1 MDGHL
6 AKNKKSWII
15 SQELSAIVAVKY
27 NACFLSIK
35 PMKRKD
41 MKEIAIQLYT
51 HTLWGF
57 TKKKM
62 ENIYKIFNVQK
73 IKFPTKASARIHR
86 NNKKMLEQLL

>member
-1 MDGHL
+1 
-6 AKNKKSWII
+6 
-15 SQELSAIVAVKY
+15 
-27 NACFLSIK
+27 
-35 PMKRKD
+35 

-57 TKKKM
+57 TKKQM
-62 ENIYKIFNVQK
+62 QNIYEIFNVQK